1 MSTSPSHVPPPWAQS
16 LAFLEGRSV
25 GRGIRLRVS
34 LGPLNRVGALYFQL
48 TAVWGAGQYPLAV
61 GLFHRGVFPAY
72 NWVELVRYLGR
83 APGAPPIEEVRLFR
97 LLGGLVPA
105 GGSIMV
111 EYESPGLEE
120 TAAILALGYPPPCT
134 PLGYALLAAGCLSF
148 RDWYIPEGGLEGPR
162 KLQGFKPLD
171 EGTRQRRAEE
181 LLRTLS
187 QVASGRGGGPRQR
200 QARAWARRALRL
212 LRRFP

>member
-1 MSTSPSHVPPPWAQS
+1 MSAPSSHVPSWAHS
-16 LAFLEGRSV
+16 LASPAGRSV
-25 GRGIRLRVS
+25 GRGIRLKVA
-34 LGPLNRVGALYFQL
+34 LGPLNRVGAIYFHL

-61 GLFHRGVFPAY
+61 GLYNRGSFPAY

-83 APGAPPIEEVRLFR
+83 APGAPPLVEVRLFR

-105 GGSIMV
+105 GGSLMV

-120 TAAILALGYPPPCT
+120 TAAILALGYHPACT

-171 EGTRQRRAEE
+171 EEGRRQRADA
-181 LLRTLS
+181 LLRTLG
-187 QVASGRGGGPRQR
+187 QVALGRGSGLHQR
-200 QARAWARRALRL
+200 KARAWARRSLRL